1 MVSADTG
8 LKLTLPSSFTQNSF
22 SMNSLVTASNPA
34 AASASAMRRV
44 RAVFAPP
51 GSPRIRRLP
60 MLWLMSPGSGV
71 EAARWITQPTM
82 RPVGFGLDPEGF
94 DLTFAAHA
102 QAMVLDGLELSAAR
116 DDRDVLAGTR
126 EPRRHQTTDGAGTVD
141 ANTHGAILGK
151 TGTDHVFEESCKC
164 SRS

>member
-22 SMNSLVTASNPA
+22 SMNSLAAASNPA

-44 RAVFAPP
+44 RAVFVPP

-60 MLWLMSPGSGV
+60 MLWLMRPGSGV

-82 RPVGFGLDPEGF
+82 RPVGMARASLPPGSSDSRRSRPLPNFKRSKNHHGTPFIAVRIDVSAPTKGPIRSATPARLWA
-94 DLTFAAHA
+94 LTA
-102 QAMVLDGLELSAAR
+102 
-116 DDRDVLAGTR
+116 TI
-126 EPRRHQTTDGAGTVD
+126 T
-141 ANTHGAILGK
+141 
-151 TGTDHVFEESCKC
+151 
-164 SRS
+164 

>member
-34 AASASAMRRV
+34 AASASAMHRV

-71 EAARWITQPTM
+71 EATRWITQPTM
-82 RPVGFGLDPEGF
+82 RPVG
-94 DLTFAAHA
+94 
-102 QAMVLDGLELSAAR
+102 AAR
-116 DDRDVLAGTR
+116 TDRDVPAGTR
-126 EPRRHQTTDGAGTVD
+126 EPRRHQTTDGASAVD

-151 TGTDHVFEESCKC
+151 TGTDHVFEELCKC